1 MRSTGIFVRCMCWT
15 PVWVNYA
22 MCDQFATVTPMGSDR
37 SDLHR
42 LVDERDEQLLN
53 DAAAWLRTLKPAT
66 DVPRQPRRRLPMSGA
81 YDSGRSD
88 TATRSREILLQELGG
103 RDPHH
108 R

>member
-1 MRSTGIFVRCMCWT
+1 
-15 PVWVNYA
+15 

-42 LVDERDEQLLN
+42 LVDELDEQLLN

-66 DVPRQPRRRLPMSGA
+66 EVPRQPRRRLPMSGA

-88 TATRSREILLQELGG
+88 TATRSREILQHELGG
-103 RDPHH
+103 RDPHN